1 MGVAQG
7 KKVSSDGVAAQTIE
21 AEPVFGQIEPSKR
34 PRASACWTTISG
46 EDLAS
51 LGFNAQEVGMFRGK
65 ERNNV
70 QETAL
75 LSADK

>member
-1 MGVAQG
+1 
-7 KKVSSDGVAAQTIE
+7 
-21 AEPVFGQIEPSKR
+21 
-34 PRASACWTTISG
+34 
-46 EDLAS
+46 LAS